1 MKKRR
6 MLCLLC
12 LVPLLLF
19 SGCSKDRFSPEQ
31 LQQRYLGCDFTAQYT
46 VTTHAGFYTVY
57 ELTCERVDGIST
69 VTIRSPQSVAG
80 IQAVMQE
87 GNARLQY
94 GDISVDA
101 VLPEVKGFAPMDVL
115 HGVLE
120 DLEGAAPQQY
130 GRENGSLT
138 VEYRATVA
146 GGQQAIKIVTLDS
159 ETLDLRCAECYLD
172 DSLILSLDVT
182 ELLWN
187 G

>member
-19 SGCSKDRFSPEQ
+19 YGCSKDRFSPEQ

-80 IQAVMQE
+80 IQAVMQD
-87 GNARLQY
+87 GNTRLQY
-94 GDISVDA
+94 GDVSLDA
-101 VLPEVKGFAPMDVL
+101 LLPEVAGFAPMDVL
-115 HGVLE
+115 HGLLE
-120 DLEGAAPQQY
+120 ALQGAAPDQY
-130 GRENGSLT
+130 GRENGLLT
-138 VEYRATVA
+138 AEYRKTVS
-146 GGQQAIKIVTLDS
+146 GGKQAVKILTLDGQ
-159 ETLDLRCAECYLD
+159 TLDLKGAECYLG
-172 DSLILSLDVT
+172 DSLILTVEITQLEWMS
-182 ELLWN
+182 
-187 G
+187 

>member
-1 MKKRR
+1 MKKRW
-6 MLCLLC
+6 MLLLVCLL
-12 LVPLLLF
+12 PLLLF
-19 SGCSKDRFSPEQ
+19 AACGKDRFDPAQ
-31 LQQRYLGCDFTAQYT
+31 LQQRYLGCNFTAQYT

-87 GNARLQY
+87 GNSRLQY

-101 VLPEVKGFAPMDVL
+101 LLPEAEGFAPMDVL

-120 DLEGAAPQQY
+120 DFEGAAPQQY

-138 VEYRATVA
+138 VEYRAAVA

-159 ETLDLRCAECYLD
+159 ETLDLQCAECYLD
-172 DSLILSLDVT
+172 DSLILSLDIT